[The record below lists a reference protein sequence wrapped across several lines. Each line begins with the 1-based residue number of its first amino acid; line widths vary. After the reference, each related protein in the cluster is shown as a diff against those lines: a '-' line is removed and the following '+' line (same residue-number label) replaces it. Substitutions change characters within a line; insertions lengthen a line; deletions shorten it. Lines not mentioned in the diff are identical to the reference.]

1 MPQKTDVNV
10 ISLSPVRPRPGPRP
24 GRFRARPDHAPEAA
38 GRVGPRREPPRT
50 PAPPR
55 TNRTKPDLPRP
66 PRRQTATTI
75 ARPSPAGAQA
85 PQAPKPPVRTPPAQP
100 GATRPAPLTP
110 GPLSRR
116 PLPPPAPTARRP
128 WGPTRAQ
135 GQPRLHPAPLVDNL
149 VQSWAQLVD
158 FRPLMPKFRQRR
170 ADPAPAPWVLAPS
183 ISQGIM
189 TLPAL
194 ASITRCPPGGAGDR
208 TVLFFYAASFF
219 YTASFLHRV
228 AFSPGSVSG
237 IPARMAVLPIWIHA
251 PTRPLR
257 RLHRSV
263 PLRSR
268 PARWPAT
275 GPAQDPV

>member
-1 MPQKTDVNV
+1 MSYRCRP
-10 ISLSPVRPRPGPRP
+10 SGLARARAPAASARVRTTPPRRPGVSAHAASRR
-24 GRFRARPDHAPEAA
+24 GR
-38 GRVGPRREPPRT
+38 
-50 PAPPR
+50 
-55 TNRTKPDLPRP
+55 LPRP
-66 PRRQTATTI
+66 APTGRSPTFLARLGGKRQPQS
-75 ARPSPAGAQA
+75 RAQA

-237 IPARMAVLPIWIHA
+237 IPATMAVLPIWIHA